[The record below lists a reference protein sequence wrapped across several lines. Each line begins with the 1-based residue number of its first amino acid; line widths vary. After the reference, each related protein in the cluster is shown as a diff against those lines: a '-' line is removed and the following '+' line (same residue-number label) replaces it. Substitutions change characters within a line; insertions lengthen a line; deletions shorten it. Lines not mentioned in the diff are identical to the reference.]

1 MLPPEDLSRYGRAMV
16 GALFNVPHGTYRCR
30 PARAALRRLSG
41 LHNTAIRMTKLHPD
55 VVTAAEPA
63 HGLEQELIDA
73 LIECLSTG
81 SI

>member
-1 MLPPEDLSRYGRAMV
+1 
-16 GALFNVPHGTYRCR
+16 
-30 PARAALRRLSG
+30 
-41 LHNTAIRMTKLHPD
+41 MTKIHPD